1 MRKVLILASNGGCV
15 ELANSLAK
23 ELAKHNK
30 PIQVYVSN
38 ESIETSNNLRFLDI
52 GKIDQTI
59 TFLEEKP
66 IFQKRSVIPNNFY
79 KSKI

>member
-1 MRKVLILASNGGCV
+1 MRKVLILASNGVCV

-23 ELAKHNK
+23 ELAKHTE

-66 IFQKRSVIPNNFY
+66 ILKKRSVIPNNFY